1 MTSDNIEDDGF
12 VTIHPAPKRKPV
24 QSWHVGAT
32 EFVIYIDGEVVFT
45 FPRKAYEQLAADI
58 TAQIALNA
66 KTR

>member
-32 EFVIYIDGEVVFT
+32 EFVIYIDGEPVARIAAKDYAVL
-45 FPRKAYEQLAADI
+45 LADL
-58 TAQIALNA
+58 AQHVA
-66 KTR
+66 RQVRR